1 MLQRFLQYNNKYALI
16 SEEDELL
23 LAVSGGVDSMVLW
36 HLVEELGFKY
46 KLAHSNFGLRGVES
60 DADEAL
66 IRQKA
71 KALGRSVFVKTFE
84 TEEYAK
90 AEKISIQM
98 AARELRYNWFRELM
112 TNEGCNKLLT
122 AHHLNDSVETV
133 FLNQVRGTSI
143 LGLSGIKA
151 INQDIIRPLVSFSKE
166 EIIAFAEEAK
176 IEWRED
182 RSNDSIDYKRN
193 FIRKEVVPK
202 LTELNPGFLNTFAIN
217 MRKNE
222 EVEALFRLHVETLRS
237 SLLKQ
242 EGERYEI
249 SIPELKKSLAGPLA
263 LQFLL
268 EDFAFN
274 YNQAESILDALEQ
287 VGAVFQTAT
296 HKLWVDREKL
306 ILEPILEKETPR
318 DRQVNNIHELSTL
331 LTDFKVII
339 LEAPFDIDKS
349 PNNVMLDFD
358 RLSFPLLIRSW
369 QKGDKIKP
377 LGMSNYKLIS
387 DLLIDTKVPSPL
399 KSKFQLMLSEG
410 KIVALLGLRVSDDFK
425 VTPSTNRVLHL
436 VRAKE

>member
-23 LAVSGGVDSMVLW
+23 LTVSGGVDSMVLW

-46 KLAHSNFGLRGVES
+46 KLAHCNFGLRGVES
-60 DADEAL
+60 DADETL

-71 KALGRSVFVKTFE
+71 KALGRSVFVKTFA

-98 AARELRYNWFRELM
+98 AARDLRYNWFRELM

-237 SLLKQ
+237 SLLNQ

-249 SIPELKKSLAGPLA
+249 SIPELKKSSAGPLA

-274 YNQAESILDALEQ
+274 YDQAESILDALEQ

-306 ILEPILEKETPR
+306 ILEPILEKETPKV
-318 DRQVNNIHELSTL
+318 RQVNNIDELTVL
-331 LTDFKVII
+331 LIDFKIEI

-349 PNNVMLDFD
+349 PDNVMLDFD

-387 DLLIDTKVPSPL
+387 DLLIDAKVPSPL
-399 KSKFQLMLSEG
+399 KSKFQLMLSGGE
-410 KIVALLGLRVSDDFK
+410 IVALLGLRVSDDFK

-436 VRAKE
+436 VRTKK